1 VICMIK
7 VCAIFKVTD
16 FILHIQELLIQTVT
30 VQMADHPRT
39 LHWIQLP

>member
-1 VICMIK
+1 MIK
-7 VCAIFKVTD
+7 VCAIFKWID

-30 VQMADHPRT
+30 VQRADHPTT